1 MTDCLYLQD
10 PELNFEAMF
19 NPELPPAVLGK
30 QQKTEPTKVRNDALL
45 TFFAEFSLTFALT
58 FPSLSLSFCSGFC
71 PHFWLRSA

>member
-45 TFFAEFSLTFALT
+45 TFFAEFSLTFRSVSRAL
-58 FPSLSLSFCSGFC
+58 FPSLSLSLC
-71 PHFWLRSA
+71 